1 MASESITLYKL
12 MVLYML
18 KRVNFPLT
26 NAQMSEFFLDKD
38 YTDYF
43 TFQEVLNDLLEANLI
58 SMETVRNA
66 SRYEITREGVET
78 LGFFGSKLSAAV
90 TADMESFLKENKF
103 KLRSEV
109 GVTAD
114 YYKSTTQEYVVH
126 CEVREG
132 RSMLVEL
139 NLAVPDEEQARSMCG
154 RWQGASQE
162 IYAYVMKKLM
172 A

>member
-78 LGFFGSKLSAAV
+78 LGFLAASFQQRLRRTWNLFSKKISLSCAV
-90 TADMESFLKENKF
+90 
-103 KLRSEV
+103 
-109 GVTAD
+109 
-114 YYKSTTQEYVVH
+114 
-126 CEVREG
+126 
-132 RSMLVEL
+132 
-139 NLAVPDEEQARSMCG
+139 
-154 RWQGASQE
+154 RWE
-162 IYAYVMKKLM
+162 
-172 A
+172 

>member
-58 SMETVRNA
+58 K
-66 SRYEITREGVET
+66 I
-78 LGFFGSKLSAAV
+78 
-90 TADMESFLKENKF
+90 
-103 KLRSEV
+103 
-109 GVTAD
+109 
-114 YYKSTTQEYVVH
+114 
-126 CEVREG
+126 
-132 RSMLVEL
+132 
-139 NLAVPDEEQARSMCG
+139 
-154 RWQGASQE
+154 
-162 IYAYVMKKLM
+162 
-172 A
+172 

>member
-12 MVLYML
+12 MVLYLL

-26 NAQMSEFFLDKD
+26 NAQMSEFFLYSE

-43 TFQEVLNDLLEANLI
+43 TFQEVLNDLLEATLI
-58 SMETVRNA
+58 SVEAVRNS
-66 SRYEITREGVET
+66 SRYEITREGAET
-78 LGFFGSKLSAAV
+78 LGFFGNKLSSAV
-90 TADMESFLKENKF
+90 VEDMEDFLKENKF

-114 YYKSTTQEYVVH
+114 YYKSTMQEYVVH

-132 RSMLVEL
+132 HSTLIEL
-139 NLAVPDEEQARSMCG
+139 NLAVPDEHQAQNMCG
-154 RWQGASQE
+154 RWQAASQE
-162 IYAYVMKKLM
+162 IYAFVMKKLM